1 MFFFRWDVVVY
12 HLFVILRSYSYLK
25 YNPGTR
31 VLCALDV
38 RVRKHSE
45 SKEGF
50 RGPEPRESFAPIP
63 DDAESLW

>member
-1 MFFFRWDVVVY
+1 
-12 HLFVILRSYSYLK
+12 VILRSYSYLK

-50 RGPEPRESFAPIP
+50 RGPEAGESFALIP